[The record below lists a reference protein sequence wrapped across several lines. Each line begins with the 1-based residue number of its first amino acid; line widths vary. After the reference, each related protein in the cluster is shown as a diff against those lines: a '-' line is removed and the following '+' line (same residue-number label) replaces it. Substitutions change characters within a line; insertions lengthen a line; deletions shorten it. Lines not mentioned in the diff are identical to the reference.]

1 MTIDKDQE
9 TWPDKK
15 KHKSLFSKS
24 ENMFFFS
31 KSFEM
36 YFFQASSI
44 QNQKE
49 EKQR

>member
-24 ENMFFFS
+24 ENMFFS